1 MMSYYGK
8 EIVAVDDSV
17 IILKMLNKVLSNR
30 CTLYAFAD
38 GNRALELLRKKA
50 PDLIIL
56 DIDMPG
62 MSGFD
67 MLEMI
72 RKTDH
77 LKNVPVIF
85 LTSSSDKDHVLK
97 AVASGANDYVVKPI
111 DEDILLQKIDGLIG

>member
-1 MMSYYGK
+1 MGFYGK
-8 EIVAVDDSV
+8 EIVAVDDSA
-17 IILKMLNKVLSNR
+17 IILKMLDKVLGKR

-67 MLEMI
+67 MLETI
-72 RKTDH
+72 RKIDH

-85 LTSSSDKDHVLK
+85 LTSSSDKDHVVK
-97 AVASGANDYVVKPI
+97 AVASGANDYAVKPI
-111 DEDILLQKIDGLIG
+111 DEDILLKKIDGLIG